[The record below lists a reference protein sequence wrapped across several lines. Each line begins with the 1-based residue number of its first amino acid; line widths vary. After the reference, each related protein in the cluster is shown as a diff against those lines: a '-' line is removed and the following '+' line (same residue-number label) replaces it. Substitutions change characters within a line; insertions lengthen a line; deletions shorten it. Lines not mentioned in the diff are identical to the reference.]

1 MFFGLLALSIAG
13 CATAPPDV
21 DPDPPHSDEDV
32 KPDTSDTSDTSDTGD
47 TSDTSD
53 TSDPTLGLGDPC
65 EEGISDCGPDA
76 GCCTACCALAHSA
89 VCTTLDDVGQCPL
102 PDLTMDIASLAAA
115 VDVQDIA
122 FADDS
127 CAVAEACIDGPGVRR
142 LLRFTTTVPNT
153 GTGDLSFGNIFD
165 DDRFHFDECHEHPH
179 MDGFADYE
187 LLAADGSVAGFGRK
201 QAFCLMDNVNWGSGG
216 GARYACDFQ
225 GISVGWAD
233 SYASYLDCQWI
244 DVTDIAPGDYTLR
257 VTVNAELMIR
267 ESNYDNNV
275 AEVPVTVLDRSEQP
289 PVTDPCAT
297 LAYSE
302 YRDCGWEAVGD
313 FTCTPGTQ
321 VELGCDSACLGECVG
336 DPVLRLCDGTDP
348 LCTGLNAL
356 AAADRAEC
364 GSWCPRI
371 EVTCPDSGSI
381 SALTAAW
388 DSVQAAACD
397 VALTEL

>member
-1 MFFGLLALSIAG
+1 ML
-13 CATAPPDV
+13 D
-21 DPDPPHSDEDV
+21 
-32 KPDTSDTSDTSDTGD
+32 
-47 TSDTSD
+47 
-53 TSDPTLGLGDPC
+53 
-65 EEGISDCGPDA
+65 DA
-76 GCCTACCALAHSA
+76 GE
-89 VCTTLDDVGQCPL
+89 CPL
-102 PDLTMDIASLAAA
+102 PDLMMDVGSLAGA
-115 VDVQDIA
+115 VDLQDIT

-127 CAVAEACIDGPGVRR
+127 CAVAEACIDGPGMRR

-153 GTGDLSFGNIFD
+153 GTGDLSFGNIFE
-165 DDRFHFDECHEHPH
+165 DDRFHSDECHGHMH

-187 LLAADGSVAGFGRK
+187 LLAPDGSLAAAGRK
-201 QAFCLMDNVNWGSGG
+201 QAFCLMDNVNWGGAG
-216 GARYACDFQ
+216 GARYTCDFQ

-233 SYASYLDCQWI
+233 AYASYLDCQWI

-257 VTVNAELMIR
+257 VTVNAEGLIR

-275 AEVPVTVLDRSEQP
+275 AEVPVTVIDRSEQP
-289 PVTDPCAT
+289 PVTDACET
-297 LAYSE
+297 MAYSE
-302 YRDCGWEAVGD
+302 YRDCGWEAVGA
-313 FTCTPGTQ
+313 FACTPGTQ

-348 LCTGLNAL
+348 LCTGLTAL
-356 AAADRAEC
+356 AMADRAEC

-388 DSVQAAACD
+388 DDVQEAACD